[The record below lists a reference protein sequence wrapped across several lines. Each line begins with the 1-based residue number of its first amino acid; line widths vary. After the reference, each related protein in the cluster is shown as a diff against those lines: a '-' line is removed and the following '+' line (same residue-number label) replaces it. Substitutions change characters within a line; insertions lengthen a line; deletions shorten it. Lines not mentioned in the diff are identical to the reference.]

1 METQIIVCVQH
12 FLPIGF
18 AIFFLVSKFFPQWTL
33 FFLWDWSNPEVNN
46 AFWNLW
52 EGLGTYCIPPAYS
65 RNSTYMM
72 VESRVKISTFKR
84 LPFHRIELANKA
96 KLLWRRFFSPVPIFE
111 SSLYF
116 EFFFNP
122 FNFLGG
128 IFFLCC
134 SNFWKGHCILR
145 FYSIDLKSFKEKC
158 YLFCPLFFFFC
169 LEKQNKIS
177 MKTCE
182 NIIIYSKWKESFV
195 LFNSTIWVK

>member
-12 FLPIGF
+12 FLLIGF

-116 EFFFNP
+116 EFFFNR
-122 FNFLGG
+122 FNFFLGG
-128 IFFLCC
+128 
-134 SNFWKGHCILR
+134 
-145 FYSIDLKSFKEKC
+145 
-158 YLFCPLFFFFC
+158 FFF
-169 LEKQNKIS
+169 
-177 MKTCE
+177 
-182 NIIIYSKWKESFV
+182 SFV
-195 LFNSTIWVK
+195 VPIFEKVTVFWGFIQSIWKVSRKSVIYFALYFFSFVWKSKTKFRWRRVRI

>member
-1 METQIIVCVQH
+1 MFMLWAEQLVGMPITNYFRRLIRGKNLLELKTQANLNGNANNCLRAAFSSH
-12 FLPIGF
+12 WLCN
-18 AIFFLVSKFFPQWTL
+18 FFLVSKFFPQWTL

-116 EFFFNP
+116 EFFF
-122 FNFLGG
+122 
-128 IFFLCC
+128 
-134 SNFWKGHCILR
+134 
-145 FYSIDLKSFKEKC
+145 
-158 YLFCPLFFFFC
+158 
-169 LEKQNKIS
+169 
-177 MKTCE
+177 
-182 NIIIYSKWKESFV
+182 
-195 LFNSTIWVK
+195 

>member
-12 FLPIGF
+12 FLLIGF
-18 AIFFLVSKFFPQWTL
+18 AMFFLVSKFFPQWTL

-116 EFFFNP
+116 EFFFNR
-122 FNFLGG
+122 FNFFGG
-128 IFFLCC
+128 IFFPLL
-134 SNFWKGHCILR
+134 FQ
-145 FYSIDLKSFKEKC
+145 FLKRSQYFE
-158 YLFCPLFFFFC
+158 
-169 LEKQNKIS
+169 
-177 MKTCE
+177 
-182 NIIIYSKWKESFV
+182 V
-195 LFNSTIWVK
+195 LFNRFEKFQGKVLFILPFIFFLLFGKAKQNFDEDLWEYNNIFKMKRKFCFV